1 MNKLRLRQQRIQRPD
16 LAYPKNLGD
25 LPEDIQRERRSR
37 QGFDPSAGLVLDWVN
52 RYKTTN
58 FGTIVGT
65 TSRNILQNNGLRT
78 YLLIQNKDA
87 VSDLFLTFTTDA
99 SAFAGILIIPRGNY
113 ELIGG
118 EAGGSFVPS
127 DSVNLI
133 GAAAGINVVVVEGTL
148 MPHEMA
154 IRRP

>member
-1 MNKLRLRQQRIQRPD
+1 MNRLRQRQQRIQRPD
-16 LAYPKNLGD
+16 LAGFGD
-25 LPEDIQRERRSR
+25 LPEDLQRERRGK
-37 QGFDPSAGLVLDWVN
+37 QGFDPSTGLAVDWVN

-58 FGTIVGT
+58 FGTLIGLA
-65 TSRNILQNNGLRT
+65 SRNILQNNGLRT
-78 YLLIQNKDA
+78 YLLVQNKDA

-133 GAAAGINVVVVEGTL
+133 GAAAGMNVVIVEGTL
-148 MPHEMA
+148 MPYELA
-154 IRRP
+154 TRRP